1 MRDAAYVGQRL
12 RDHDRRAR
20 RLSELTDD
28 ELGSLLAFDRT
39 RPLLWGG
46 ACTFELGGEAIFAK
60 RIPLTSMEL
69 ARVGATD
76 NHHALPLVYHYGV
89 GSRGFGAW
97 RELAITR
104 RLVDWARDGL
114 SAPFPLLA
122 HHRVLAIP
130 AGQSRM
136 TAPALAEYV
145 RTWNDDANVQ
155 RLAVEREQATQS
167 LILCFEH
174 VPHTL
179 RAWLDAHQS
188 RTGPV
193 LDSVLRAFGILRD
206 QGILHLDAH
215 FENVLIDNDERVYVA
230 DFGLAIDGRFD
241 LSQDERAFHEA
252 HRRAHYDAGEVLA
265 CIPIVLSGQ
274 YLSLD
279 AGDKARFAALCGLPA
294 GELNF
299 YALSAAIGRHLEAL
313 RDAGLFRV
321 DRALIEAFAPY
332 REIASHMLDFYAALS
347 SDDAKTAR
355 LDLNRL
361 RALLTAAGVL
371 ASKS

>member
-1 MRDAAYVGQRL
+1 MHDAAHVGQRL

-28 ELGSLLAFDRT
+28 ELGALLTFDRT

-179 RAWLDAHQS
+179 RAWLSEHHA

-193 LDSVLRAFGILRD
+193 LANVLRAFDMLREH
-206 QGILHLDAH
+206 GILHLDAH
-215 FENVLIDNDERVYVA
+215 FENVLIDDDERIYIA

-241 LSQDERAFHEA
+241 LSQDERVFFEA
-252 HRRAHYDAGEVLA
+252 HLRAHYDAGEVIA
-265 CIPIVLSGQ
+265 CVPIMLSDQ
-274 YLSLD
+274 YWSFD
-279 AGDKARFAALCGLPA
+279 AGDKARFAALCGLPP
-294 GELNF
+294 GEHNF
-299 YALSAAIGRHLEAL
+299 YARSAAIGRHLEAL

-321 DRALIEAFAPY
+321 DRALIDAFAPY

-347 SDDAKTAR
+347 DDDTKTAQ
-355 LDLNRL
+355 LDLNWL

-371 ASKS
+371 ATKS